1 MRFVLFLLVSFFVS
15 ITTLVAGEQKNVY
28 VSSGNEVYP
37 MTEEEEKEIVMD
49 KKIYETI
56 ENKKVLK
63 KAVTKAVPAV
73 ETVNEGLVTEGSPVK
88 IQRKKRPD

>member
-1 MRFVLFLLVSFFVS
+1 MRFVLFLLVSFFVFV
-15 ITTLVAGEQKNVY
+15 TTLVAEEQKNVY

-37 MTEEEEKEIVMD
+37 MTEEEKELVVD

-73 ETVNEGLVTEGSPVK
+73 ETVNEGIVTEGSPVK